1 MEKQQSPARVPAKA
15 RAVRRMGG
23 AASVLALGMVAAMP
37 AMAQTAPD
45 VSAATDGLT
54 AVATAVNDIGP
65 LMLTAVGAGIVFKW
79 ILGFLI

>member
-1 MEKQQSPARVPAKA
+1 MDKKQEKVPAVK
-15 RAVRRMGG
+15 RMGAVG
-23 AASVLALGMVAAMP
+23 SVLALGMVAAMP

-54 AVATAVNDIGP
+54 AVATAVGQIGP

-79 ILGFLI
+79 VLGFLI

>member
-1 MEKQQSPARVPAKA
+1 MSNKQNP
-15 RAVRRMGG
+15 
-23 AASVLALGMVAAMP
+23 ASVPEKGRGVKRFGGTAAVLTLGMVAAMP

-45 VSAATDGLT
+45 VSAATDSLT
-54 AVATAVNDIGP
+54 AVATAVGQIGP

>member
-1 MEKQQSPARVPAKA
+1 MEKQQSSAAVPGKS
-15 RAVRRMGG
+15 RAVARMGG

-45 VSAATDGLT
+45 VTAATDGLT
-54 AVATAVNDIGP
+54 AVATAVNEIGP

>member
-1 MEKQQSPARVPAKA
+1 MDKQEKGRALKRV
-15 RAVRRMGG
+15 G
-23 AASVLALGMVAAMP
+23 AAGSVLALGMVAAVP
-37 AMAQTAPD
+37 AFAQTAPD

-54 AVATAVNDIGP
+54 AVATAVGEIGP